1 MEVMDGVL
9 THLLREAVETKRDK
23 VFLSDLY
30 PQPTFT
36 EEERRQLP
44 GVSEYIVDRRKSAI

>member
-1 MEVMDGVL
+1 MDGVL